1 MKQKDISLII
11 VIALL
16 SAVISLVLTKF
27 LITTPKNRSAKVTVV
42 EPITADFPAPD
53 KKYFNTNSIDPT
65 RLIRVGDNA
74 NPNPF
79 NSNR

>member
-11 VIALL
+11 VIAFLSAIISLLL
-16 SAVISLVLTKF
+16 SKVL
-27 LITTPKNRSAKVTVV
+27 INTPKNRSAKVTIV
-42 EPITADFPAPD
+42 EPITAEFPAPD

-65 RLIRVGDNA
+65 KLIRVGDNT

-79 NSNR
+79 NSN

>member
-16 SAVISLVLTKF
+16 SAVVSIVLTKL
-27 LITTPKNRSAKVTVV
+27 LISTPKNRSEKVTIV
-42 EPITADFPAPD
+42 EPITSDFPAPD
-53 KKYFNTNSIDPT
+53 QKYFNSNSIDPT

-79 NSNR
+79 NSSR